1 MERADYSLKERNGD
15 LEDWEMILVVLIA
28 SVCILLI
35 IIAIIFA
42 IANQLCGHCVICA
55 DATSDLTKACTNF
68 LKKRYGRLDEDEE
81 EESFQNTNLP
91 SAENPDLSKGQ
102 KLTNVILAERENE
115 GMV

>member
-1 MERADYSLKERNGD
+1 MERADYNLKERKAD

-68 LKKRYGRLDEDEE
+68 LKKRYGHLDEE
-81 EESFQNTNLP
+81 EGSFPNTNLP
-91 SAENPDLSKGQ
+91 IAENPSLSKGQ
-102 KLTNVILAERENE
+102 KLTNVILAEHENE